1 MLNFKKFSLNFL
13 AETKNKTP
21 EEMKVLLEAAW
32 DKLNG
37 WQRALLLKRW
47 WFWRRDNQAT
57 PKSDFHVWLLL
68 GGRGAGKTRAG
79 AEWVREQVKA
89 GHRKIAL
96 VAANFTQ
103 ARDVMLYGESG
114 LLNIG
119 HPSERPKF
127 IASRRCLEWPCGA
140 VAKIFSAEAPDGL
153 RGSQFD
159 AAWADE
165 FCAWNHAEETL
176 SNLRLALRLDTPDG
190 RPPQLV
196 VTTTPRPSAEL
207 IELKAAKGVVTHT
220 LRTAENAHHLA
231 RGFLETMEAQYGG
244 TPLGM
249 QELEG
254 QIVREWPG
262 ALWSLSTIGKT
273 RENTA
278 PDLDRIVI
286 ALDPPTTSGS
296 KSDACGIIVAGEKD
310 GRAYVLQD
318 ATLGQ
323 ATPEDWA
330 ARAVALFET
339 YDADCIIAESNQGG
353 EMVESVLRQ
362 IAPNL
367 PITRRHAQRNKKA
380 RAEPISHLYSRS
392 LVSHVGRFDALEAQ
406 MCRMG
411 SAAPPGRKS
420 KSPDRVDAL
429 VWAID
434 ALLMRGA
441 GTARVRAV

>member
-37 WQRALLLKRW
+37 WQRALLL
-47 WFWRRDNQAT
+47 
-57 PKSDFHVWLLL
+57 

-79 AEWVREQVKA
+79 AEWVRAQVKA

-220 LRTAENAHHLA
+220 LRKAENAHHLA

-254 QIVREWPG
+254 QIVTEWPG
-262 ALWSLSTIGKT
+262 ALWSLSTIAKT

-296 KSDACGIIVAGEKD
+296 KSDACGIIVAGEK
-310 GRAYVLQD
+310 RR
-318 ATLGQ
+318 
-323 ATPEDWA
+323 A
-330 ARAVALFET
+330 ARPKVQIPRPRGCPRLGHRCAVDAGRGDRAGEGGLSRET
-339 YDADCIIAESNQGG
+339 PA
-353 EMVESVLRQ
+353 V
-362 IAPNL
+362 
-367 PITRRHAQRNKKA
+367 
-380 RAEPISHLYSRS
+380 PISQL
-392 LVSHVGRFDALEAQ
+392 GRQ
-406 MCRMG
+406 
-411 SAAPPGRKS
+411 P
-420 KSPDRVDAL
+420 RVF
-429 VWAID
+429 ID
-434 ALLMRGA
+434 
-441 GTARVRAV
+441 

>member
-1 MLNFKKFSLNFL
+1 MRKVAKRLSGWDLNL
-13 AETKNKTP
+13 
-21 EEMKVLLEAAW
+21 LLE
-32 DKLNG
+32 D
-37 WQRALLLKRW
+37 WQ
-47 WFWRRDNQAT
+47 FWRRDNQAE
-57 PKSDFHVWLLL
+57 PKSNFLIWLVL

-79 AEWVREQVKA
+79 AEWVRERVKSGA
-89 GHRKIAL
+89 RHIAL
-96 VAANFTQ
+96 VAANFTE
-103 ARDVMLYGESG
+103 ARAVMLEGNSG

-119 HPSERPKF
+119 HPAERPKY
-127 IASRRCLEWPCGA
+127 IASRRRLEWPNGA
-140 VAKIFSAEAPDGL
+140 VGQIFSAEAPDGL

-176 SNLRLALRLDTPDG
+176 SNLRLALRLDDETG
-190 RPPQLV
+190 RAPQMV
-196 VTTTPRPSAEL
+196 VTTTPRPTTEL
-207 IELKAAKGVVTHT
+207 IELKSAQGVVTHT
-220 LRTAENAHHLA
+220 LRTAENAHHLSKT
-231 RGFLETMEAQYGG
+231 FLAAMEAQYGG

-254 QIVREWPG
+254 KIVTDWPG
-262 ALWSLSTIGKT
+262 ALWSLSTIAKT

-286 ALDPPTTSGS
+286 ALDPPATSGV
-296 KSDACGIIVAGEKD
+296 KSDACGIIVAGVKD

-330 ARAVALFET
+330 SRAVGLFRD
-339 YDADCIIAESNQGG
+339 YNADCIIAEGNQGG

-362 IAPNL
+362 IEPNL
-367 PITRRHAQRNKKA
+367 PIRRVHARRSKTT
-380 RAEPISHLYSRS
+380 RAEPVSHLYSRG
-392 LVSHVGRFDALEAQ
+392 LVTHVGRFDALEAQ
-406 MCRMG
+406 MCKMG
-411 SAAPPGRKS
+411 AKLGKGRA

-434 ALLMRGA
+434 ALLMRQG
-441 GTARVRAV
+441 GEVRVRAV

>member
-1 MLNFKKFSLNFL
+1 MTDSEALSIVLQCQKKIEKFLKGVKGWDIVQALESWKTWRTQKQTAPDENFL
-13 AETKNKTP
+13 
-21 EEMKVLLEAAW
+21 
-32 DKLNG
+32 
-37 WQRALLLKRW
+37 
-47 WFWRRDNQAT
+47 
-57 PKSDFHVWLLL
+57 VWLIL

-79 AEWVREQVKA
+79 AEWIRERVKSGA
-89 GHRKIAL
+89 RNIAL
-96 VAANFTQ
+96 VAANFTD
-103 ARDVMLYGESG
+103 AREVMLNGKSG

-127 IASRRCLEWPCGA
+127 IASRRRLEWPCGA
-140 VAKIFSAEAPDGL
+140 VGQIFSAEAPDGL

-165 FCAWNHAEETL
+165 FCAWNHGEETL
-176 SNLRLALRLDTPDG
+176 SNLRLALRLDAEDG
-190 RPPQLV
+190 RAPQLV
-196 VTTTPRPSAEL
+196 ITTTPRPSAEL
-207 IELKAAKGVVTHT
+207 IELKAAEGVVTHT
-220 LRTAENAHHLA
+220 LRTAENAHHLS
-231 RGFLETMEAQYGG
+231 RGFLATMEAQYGG
-244 TPLGM
+244 SPLGM

-254 QIVREWPG
+254 EIVTEWPG
-262 ALWSLSTIGKT
+262 ALWSLSTIAKT

-286 ALDPPTTSGS
+286 ALDPPTTSGP
-296 KSDACGIIVAGEKD
+296 KSDACGIIVAGVKD

-318 ATLGQ
+318 ATLGR
-323 ATPEDWA
+323 AAPEDWA
-330 ARAVALFET
+330 ARAVALFKD
-339 YDADCIIAESNQGG
+339 YNADCIIAEGNQGG

-367 PITRRHAQRNKKA
+367 PIQRRHARRSKRA
-380 RAEPISHLYSRS
+380 RAEPVSHLYSRS

-411 SAAPPGRKS
+411 SQTPQGKKT

-434 ALLMRGA
+434 ALLIHGRGE
-441 GTARVRAV
+441 ARVRAV